1 MSWQTRHYC
10 QRPFRKYYTT
20 ERQHDSI
27 LLSVPVRRSAPA
39 ALYKG
44 ELARYNP
51 YTPTGGRYW
60 SFEAKEHRCM
70 RKDHFDVTGMSCA
83 ACSAR
88 VEKSVAKLPGIKE
101 VSVNLL
107 KNSMTVEYDEAAL
120 TSEGIVEAVV
130 KAGYGASLR
139 EEKGSAGPRAKAAP
153 SPVDIAKQEYE
164 KIWRRLMASVV
175 FAVPLFYISMGHMM
189 GWPLPAFFHGTE
201 NAMIFA
207 LTLFLLTVPIVFIN
221 FKFFRVGFTSLA
233 HGAPNMD
240 SLIALGSSAALVYG
254 VYALYKIAFGLGHGD
269 LEMVSQFSMD
279 LYFESAGMI
288 LTLIS
293 VGKFFEARAKGRT
306 SDAINK
312 LMNLAPKTAFVV
324 RGGVEAEIPVEEV
337 EKGETVVVRAGQAV
351 PVDGVLTEGHAA
363 VDESAI
369 TGESIPV
376 EKQPGDKLI
385 GATTVKSGYLK
396 MRATGVGDETALA
409 QIVRLVDEATS
420 SKAPIAKLADKVSGV
435 FVPVVIAIA
444 LVTAAGWLI
453 AGESVEF
460 ALSRGATNGI
470 LIKSAEALET
480 AHDVKTVVLDKT
492 GTITRGEPAVTD
504 VLHRSDMSAEE
515 FLTLAASLEKYS
527 GHPLGEAIAAKAAE
541 DKLPMKPVADFAQ
554 EPGKGVRGKIDG
566 ALVCGGNRKL
576 MEEFGLYG
584 VREKE
589 LEEKLADEGKTP
601 LFFVRDGRFIG
612 IIALADVVKPTS
624 RRAVNELHEMGI
636 KVVMLTGDNERTAR
650 AIQRDVGA
658 DEVIAE
664 VLPQDKEKEVRRIQ
678 ESGQKVAM
686 VGDGINDAPALAR
699 ADVGIAIGAGTDVA
713 IESAGVVLMR
723 SDLLDVAGAIQLGK
737 AVIRNIKENL
747 FWALFYNTICIPVA
761 AGIFYPSFGLK
772 LSPMIGALAMSFS
785 SVFVVSN
792 ALRLRLFKP
801 KFAAAAAVDGG
812 GEKSGARCN
821 VAAITV
827 EDKTE
832 VIKETKGEDVK
843 MKKVLH
849 VEGMMCQMC
858 VKHVTQALKNVAG
871 VEAVEVSLEAK
882 TAAVTLGAE
891 VEDAVLAKA
900 VTDAGYEVTGV
911 EAA

>member
-1 MSWQTRHYC
+1 
-10 QRPFRKYYTT
+10 
-20 ERQHDSI
+20 
-27 LLSVPVRRSAPA
+27 
-39 ALYKG
+39 
-44 ELARYNP
+44 
-51 YTPTGGRYW
+51 
-60 SFEAKEHRCM
+60 M
-70 RKDHFDVTGMSCA
+70 RKDHFDVIGMSCA

-107 KNSMTVEYDEAAL
+107 KNSMTVEYDEETM
-120 TSEGIVEAVV
+120 TSDGIIGAVV
-130 KAGYGASLR
+130 NAGYGATLR
-139 EEKGSAGPRAKAAP
+139 AEKANVAAKAKGAP

-164 KIWRRLMASVV
+164 KMWRRLTASVV
-175 FAVPLFYISMGHMM
+175 FAAPLFYISMGHMM

-221 FKFFRVGFTSLA
+221 FRFFRVGFTSLA
-233 HGAPNMD
+233 NGAPNMD
-240 SLIALGSSAALVYG
+240 SLIALGASAALVYG
-254 VYALYKIAFGLGHGD
+254 IYALYKIAFGLGHGD
-269 LEMVSQFSMD
+269 LGMASQFSMD

-288 LTLIS
+288 LTLIT

-312 LMNLAPKTAFVV
+312 LMNLAPKTAIVV
-324 RGGVEAEIPVEEV
+324 RGGVEAEVPVEEV

-363 VDESAI
+363 IDESAI

-396 MRATGVGDETALA
+396 MRATGVGGETALA

-435 FVPVVIAIA
+435 FVPIVIAIA
-444 LVTAAGWLI
+444 VVTAVGWLT
-453 AGESVEF
+453 AGASVEF
-460 ALSRGATNGI
+460 ALSVAIAVLVISCPCALGLATPTAIMVGTGRGATNGI

-480 AHDVKTVVLDKT
+480 AHDIKTVVLDKT

-504 VLHRSDMSAEE
+504 VLHRSGMSAEE

-527 GHPLGEAIAAKAAE
+527 GHPLGGAIVAKAAE
-541 DKLPMKPVADFAQ
+541 DQLPLKPVADFAQ

-566 ALVCGGNRKL
+566 TLICGGNRKL

-584 VREKE
+584 GREKE
-589 LEEKLADEGKTP
+589 LEEKLADDGKTP
-601 LFFVRDGRFIG
+601 LFFVRDGKFIG
-612 IIALADVVKPTS
+612 IIALADIVKPTS
-624 RRAVNELHEMGI
+624 RRAVGELRAMGI

-650 AIQRDVGA
+650 AIQREVGA

-664 VLPQDKEKEVRRIQ
+664 VLPQDKEREIRRLQ
-678 ESGQKVAM
+678 EGGQKVAM
-686 VGDGINDAPALAR
+686 IGDGINDAPALAR

-713 IESAGVVLMR
+713 IESADIVLMR

-761 AGIFYPSFGLK
+761 AGIFYPSFGIK

-785 SVFVVSN
+785 SVFVVLN
-792 ALRLRLFKP
+792 ALRLRLFRP
-801 KFAAAAAVDGG
+801 KFAAAVADESGSG
-812 GEKSGARCN
+812 NSGAQYN
-821 VAAITV
+821 VAVITV
-827 EDKTE
+827 NDDTN
-832 VIKETKGEDVK
+832 VVKETKGENVQ

-871 VEAVEVSLEAK
+871 VEAVEVSLESK
-882 TAAVTLGAE
+882 TTEVTLGSDID
-891 VEDAVLAKA
+891 DAVLVQA
-900 VTDAGYEVTGV
+900 VTVAGYEVTGI